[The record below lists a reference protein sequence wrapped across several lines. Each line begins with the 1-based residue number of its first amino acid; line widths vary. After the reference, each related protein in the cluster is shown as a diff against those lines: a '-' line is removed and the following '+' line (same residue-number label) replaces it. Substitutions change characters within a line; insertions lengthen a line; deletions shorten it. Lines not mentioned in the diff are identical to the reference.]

1 MAVQGCLALL
11 PEVPVWFQDDLRLT
25 LPTES
30 DHIPIMNSYVVQS
43 QLYCFSVVFRIHPFI
58 GLKITFAAAP
68 IFQRKIHSEV

>member
-30 DHIPIMNSYVVQS
+30 DHIPIMVSSVVRS
-43 QLYCFSVVFRIHPFI
+43 QLYYLLCRFPQTSLI
-58 GLKITFAAAP
+58 GLNITLVAVPTF
-68 IFQRKIHSEV
+68 R